1 MKIPKDKLADIKKLV
16 NEYIKEQPD
25 DEKDEWWGTPK
36 EVAAGVLIG
45 EPHGFLKWLKD
56 KK

>member
-36 EVAAGVLIG
+36 EVAAGILIG